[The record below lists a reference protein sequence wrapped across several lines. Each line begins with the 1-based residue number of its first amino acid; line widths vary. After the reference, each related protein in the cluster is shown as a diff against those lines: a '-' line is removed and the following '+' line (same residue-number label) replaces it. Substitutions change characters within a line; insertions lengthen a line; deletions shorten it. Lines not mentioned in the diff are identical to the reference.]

1 MSQAMMR
8 AAWYQRQGAAR
19 DVLEV
24 GELAIPQP
32 AAGEVRVKLAYSGIN
47 PTDVKSRSFRPGRGM
62 GFPQIVPHHDG
73 AGVIDAIG
81 EGVPAE
87 RLGQR
92 VWIYEAQYGRQFGSA
107 AQYVS
112 LPQHQAVPLPD
123 HVSFEDGAC
132 LGITAMTAHRC
143 LFADGPIAGKT
154 ILITGAAGGVGQY
167 AVQIAKWG
175 GATVIATVS
184 NDRKAEQA
192 RAIGADHII
201 NYRNENVIE
210 RVRQI
215 SPDGVDRVVD
225 VAFGANLAAS
235 VELLKPSGVIASY
248 ASDAEPTPSI
258 PFWEMLGKDLSVRF
272 VLVYLM
278 GDQAHRDAV
287 RDISAILEQQPL
299 KPVELQI
306 LPLAEIAS
314 AHEALET
321 GHTAGK
327 ILLDLNR

>member
-1 MSQAMMR
+1 
-8 AAWYQRQGAAR
+8 
-19 DVLEV
+19 
-24 GELAIPQP
+24 
-32 AAGEVRVKLAYSGIN
+32 
-47 PTDVKSRSFRPGRGM
+47 
-62 GFPQIVPHHDG
+62 
-73 AGVIDAIG
+73 
-81 EGVPAE
+81 
-87 RLGQR
+87 
-92 VWIYEAQYGRQFGSA
+92 
-107 AQYVS
+107 
-112 LPQHQAVPLPD
+112 
-123 HVSFEDGAC
+123 
-132 LGITAMTAHRC
+132 
-143 LFADGPIAGKT
+143 
-154 ILITGAAGGVGQY
+154 
-167 AVQIAKWG
+167 
-175 GATVIATVS
+175 
-184 NDRKAEQA
+184 
-192 RAIGADHII
+192 
-201 NYRNENVIE
+201 
-210 RVRQI
+210 
-215 SPDGVDRVVD
+215 

-327 ILLDLNR
+327 ILLDPNR